1 MTGPA
6 DPLPTPGVTAPL
18 EFQPPDAVAVSERL
32 SLLFEGEQ
40 VIYFAF
46 TVPIA
51 SHRADDKRARNFCMA
66 QCASVQLA
74 SQAELARAFELHPR
88 TVLRAVQRLQSEGQS
103 AFAKPFKLRRRHGI
117 EDPEL
122 LRQAAQMLADGSS
135 LRATARAL
143 ELCYS
148 TLRTYKL
155 KGLLPQVEAAGQP
168 QAELVAE
175 PQAEPSGE
183 PQAEPADEPQAEPA
197 AEPTPGPS
205 DPATA
210 GSQTPPTS
218 AEAPLSTLAAAAG
231 GTSATPA
238 MLHREER
245 NRRDAQTPQ
254 GRATHDRQG
263 RLLASLG
270 KLGEAQPD
278 FAQPA
283 SAVAGGGVLTA
294 LPALLAE
301 GLLAHSGQLS
311 LPAGFYGV
319 RSILLTLAFLLLL
332 RVRNAER
339 LGYQQPG
346 EWGHLLGLD
355 RCPCPRTLRRRL
367 RQLAQPE
374 AVAGWRAALAQH
386 WADENP
392 DAVAT
397 LFVDGHVKVYT
408 GHGRL
413 PKQFVPRQKLCLPA
427 ATSYWVGALGGAP
440 LLCLHKA
447 LDSSL
452 VRELRE
458 RIVPQLEEWGLA
470 GADSAS
476 DQEPRLTLVFDRAG
490 WSPALFAALRRK
502 GIAVISWHKGA
513 QPEQWPRDEFQAQ
526 RFAVPGPLGA
536 VQLEGWA
543 AERKL
548 ELGKHGEL
556 REIRFWIERRRPQT
570 GRSGQPRK
578 PLQRHG
584 EPGPGQRQP
593 ALVTTHP
600 SLPLEEVA
608 GLLRSRWTQ
617 ENFFKYMREEFG
629 LDTLAEHALEDVS
642 EDEVVVNPLWR
653 YLDNAVTKYSRKCG
667 ELHRRRAQAKRG
679 SPAAAK
685 LQAQLETAERRLE
698 GLQIARRQLPRQ
710 VRVGELP
717 ANERPQALAEP
728 LRVLL
733 DAVRM
738 LAYRAETRMAAALAP
753 GLSRPETARTLIKAL
768 LCSDA
773 SLVPDAAAG
782 TLTVRLLHQASRG
795 QDRALLPL
803 LQELNQTRTL
813 YPGTQ
818 LRLVY
823 EILPD
828 TAASPP
834 DRGFAA

>member
-6 DPLPTPGVTAPL
+6 DTRPTPGVTVPL
-18 EFQPPDAVAVSERL
+18 EFQPPDAIAVSERL
-32 SLLFEGEQ
+32 SLLFEGER
-40 VIYFAF
+40 VVYFAF
-46 TVPIA
+46 TVPFA
-51 SHRADDKRARNFCMA
+51 SHRADDKRARNFCIA

-74 SQAELARAFELHPR
+74 SQAELARAFKLHPR

-103 AFAKPFKLRRRHGI
+103 GFAKPFKLRRHHGI
-117 EDPEL
+117 EDPEV
-122 LRQAAQMLADGSS
+122 LRQAAQMLADGSG
-135 LRATARAL
+135 LRETARAL

-148 TLRTYKL
+148 TLRNYKL
-155 KGLLPQVEAAGQP
+155 KGLLPQVQAADQP
-168 QAELVAE
+168 QLE
-175 PQAEPSGE
+175 PAPE
-183 PQAEPADEPQAEPA
+183 PQAEPAEEPRAEPAEEPQAEPA
-197 AEPTPGPS
+197 AEPPPGQS
-205 DPATA
+205 DPATT
-210 GSQTPPTS
+210 GSQTPQTS
-218 AEAPLSTLAAAAG
+218 AEEPLSTLAGAVG
-231 GTSATPA
+231 GTSAAPA
-238 MLHREER
+238 MSHREER

-278 FAQPA
+278 FTQPA

-319 RSILLTLAFLLLL
+319 RSILLTLAFLLLM

-374 AVAGWRAALAQH
+374 AVAGWRAALAQY
-386 WADENP
+386 WTEENP
-392 DAVAT
+392 EAVAT

-408 GHGRL
+408 GQGRL

-458 RIVPQLEEWGLA
+458 RIVPQLEQWGLA

-476 DQEPRLTLVFDRAG
+476 EQQPRLTLVFDRAG

-513 QPEQWPRDEFQAQ
+513 QREQWPRDEFQAQ

-548 ELGKHGEL
+548 ELGKHGKL

-578 PLQRHG
+578 PLERHG

-617 ENFFKYMREEFG
+617 ENFFKYMRAEFG

-653 YLDNAVTKYSRKCG
+653 YLDNAVTKYSRRCAD
-667 ELHRRRAQAKRG
+667 LHRRRAQAKRG
-679 SPAAAK
+679 SEAAAK
-685 LQAQLETAERRLE
+685 LQAQVKTAERRLE
-698 GLQIARRQLPRQ
+698 GLQIARRQLPRK
-710 VRVGELP
+710 VRVGELS

-753 GLSRPETARTLIKAL
+753 RLSRPETARALIKAL

-813 YPGTQ
+813 YPGTN

-834 DRGFAA
+834 DRVFAA